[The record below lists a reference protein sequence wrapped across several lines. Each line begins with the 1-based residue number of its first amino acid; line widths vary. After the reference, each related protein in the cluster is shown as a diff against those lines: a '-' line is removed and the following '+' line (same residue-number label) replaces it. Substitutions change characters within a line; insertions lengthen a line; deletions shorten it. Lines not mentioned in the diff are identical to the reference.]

1 MSLDLTS
8 ASQQI
13 QNMAQNISTR
23 ESDRIKRIETAIVAA
38 KNFDLKSYE
47 LVRRNLAELGQTT
60 TLIKES
66 PSKKFSSHNLPKNL
80 IVAAVDGSH
89 IDVDRHLAA
98 QCFLINIGSCL
109 IKYGDDSYAELQTKP
124 TLYATDENM
133 VIKSADNR
141 TQRIQGSVLGIK
153 RHIEELKELAGLIN
167 QIPAETPC
175 SLFVDGT
182 LFPVGMSIF
191 PQFVRDQFFD
201 EIKETMNLLCQESNN
216 RKMSVS
222 AYISYPGH
230 SEIVET
236 LRLLICDEIAGTGIC
251 KGCIEGVKD
260 RDIFFKLLE
269 PGQRSPVFARNT
281 TPGHTNIATD
291 IAFFYLNAGNEIV
304 RIEMPYWSIEHNDII
319 ELAHG
324 TSLDQSK
331 RGPGYPTVLVE
342 AHEQAIVTTAD
353 RESFVELVELSLN
366 SNGIT
371 TPTSQKNISK
381 RLRNI

>member
-1 MSLDLTS
+1 
-8 ASQQI
+8 
-13 QNMAQNISTR
+13 
-23 ESDRIKRIETAIVAA
+23 
-38 KNFDLKSYE
+38 
-47 LVRRNLAELGQTT
+47 
-60 TLIKES
+60 
-66 PSKKFSSHNLPKNL
+66 
-80 IVAAVDGSH
+80 
-89 IDVDRHLAA
+89 
-98 QCFLINIGSCL
+98 
-109 IKYGDDSYAELQTKP
+109 
-124 TLYATDENM
+124 
-133 VIKSADNR
+133 
-141 TQRIQGSVLGIK
+141 
-153 RHIEELKELAGLIN
+153 
-167 QIPAETPC
+167 
-175 SLFVDGT
+175 
-182 LFPVGMSIF
+182 MSIF

-201 EIKETMNLLCQESNN
+201 EIKEIMNLLFKESSR

-236 LRLLICDEIAGTGIC
+236 LRLLICDEISGTGIC

-260 RDIFFKLLE
+260 RDIFNELLQ
-269 PGQRSPVFARNT
+269 PGERSPVFVRNT

-291 IAFFYLNAGNEIV
+291 IAFFYLNSGNEIV
-304 RIEMPYWSIEHNDII
+304 RIEMPYWSVEHNDII

-331 RGPGYPTVLVE
+331 RGPGYPTVLIE

-366 SNGIT
+366 SNGLT

>member
-331 RGPGYPTVLVE
+331 RGPGYPTVLIE